1 MQETLEKKCRRPEV
15 AQGSQPGNR
24 LQPSTDKERNP
35 IRTPSGHESGSTLP
49 RIPLSLLCTQLTPPP
64 HPDLPEK
71 RHTQPTQESSAQ
83 LCDFCLQNDQPTRG
97 LCFKRPDVWSF
108 VMQIFLPADVV
119 LFALSRAP
127 QQETQAVYIFPRC
140 QVRDQKLPTPSVSDR
155 ETNTSHLAACL
166 VSHGKGRDL
175 PLSWRLCWQ
184 GQQSCKHEPLTHQ
197 RSRKAMGQGL

>member
-1 MQETLEKKCRRPEV
+1 MKRNADDLKLLRVASQETDSSPLPIRRGILSAPQV
-15 AQGSQPGNR
+15 DMKAV
-24 LQPSTDKERNP
+24 QPSP
-35 IRTPSGHESGSTLP
+35 AP
-49 RIPLSLLCTQLTPPP
+49 RSSLLCTQLTPPP
-64 HPDLPEK
+64 QPDLPEK

-97 LCFKRPDVWSF
+97 LCFKGPDVWSF

-119 LFALSRAP
+119 LFALSWAP

-155 ETNTSHLAACL
+155 ETNTFHLAACQ

-175 PLSWRLCWQ
+175 PLSWRLSWQ
-184 GQQSCKHEPLTHQ
+184 GQQSCKHEPLTH
-197 RSRKAMGQGL
+197 